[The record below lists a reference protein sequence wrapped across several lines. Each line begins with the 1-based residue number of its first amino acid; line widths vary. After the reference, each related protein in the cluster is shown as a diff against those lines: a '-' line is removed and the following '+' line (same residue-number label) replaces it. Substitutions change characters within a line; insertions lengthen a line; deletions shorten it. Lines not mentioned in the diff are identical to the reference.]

1 MAAWLRNSLVHEIA
15 LAKHALFSQSRPE
28 GLHFA
33 SAGHPD
39 GPLRKNARNFSKF
52 CLLGAFSV
60 PQKRQSEIHCI
71 PLFIVIYIY
80 VQYRL

>member
-1 MAAWLRNSLVHEIA
+1 MLCWCRFESDIIAAWLRNSLVHEVD

-52 CLLGAFSV
+52 CLLGAFSLL
-60 PQKRQSEIHCI
+60 Q
-71 PLFIVIYIY
+71 
-80 VQYRL
+80 